1 MIKFTNFYYRV
12 KDYILFSRLRS
23 LFSLS
28 SLIFQNCYF
37 LFKRSLSIKSYILK
51 LNKTIEE
58 NEETPKTNIKIWYMN
73 ITSHLAKPSLFSIS
87 GVFVMKLC
95 EFIGAEV
102 NYIQCL
108 SGFDYCHSGANPKI
122 VNQKMPCYS
131 CIKFNSNLYEGSKK
145 LIFDSNNS
153 KNVNDLNINL
163 NRLINFEYKDLNIG
177 RICLPSI
184 KSILRTSEI
193 SNSKNGLEHLR
204 RAVESSINFID
215 WLDKQ
220 YAKTVPDKIVVF
232 NGLNFNEAV
241 LREWGINKKIPVV
254 TFENGK
260 RESTVE
266 FSNNIAVISGF
277 DFVDRLLTPEEE
289 ITISSFMNNRINGSS
304 PPGQATDF
312 IKWQSGAD
320 HDFKENIPSSRLTVS
335 VFTNID
341 WDTAQ
346 AWSHDIFNS
355 MWEWLDYLIPIMK
368 NNKDI
373 NFVIRAHPAEAYV
386 IKRTFNSTKVWF
398 IKNKLHECSNVFLI
412 DADTPYNSYELIK
425 NSDFCLVS
433 NSTVGLEAQY
443 LNTPT
448 LASSWAYY
456 TNFDLVTKPET
467 LNDYKS
473 LLNNWLEGKYPNL
486 EGYNYKKLNSY
497 LYQYFFETEFMFDDH
512 IENYQ
517 SNHYAF
523 KSGSVVNIKTINRY
537 EDILEGIINVGTFK
551 NHG

>member
-1 MIKFTNFYYRV
+1 
-12 KDYILFSRLRS
+12 
-23 LFSLS
+23 
-28 SLIFQNCYF
+28 
-37 LFKRSLSIKSYILK
+37 
-51 LNKTIEE
+51 
-58 NEETPKTNIKIWYMN
+58 
-73 ITSHLAKPSLFSIS
+73 
-87 GVFVMKLC
+87 
-95 EFIGAEV
+95 
-102 NYIQCL
+102 
-108 SGFDYCHSGANPKI
+108 
-122 VNQKMPCYS
+122 
-131 CIKFNSNLYEGSKK
+131 
-145 LIFDSNNS
+145 
-153 KNVNDLNINL
+153 
-163 NRLINFEYKDLNIG
+163 
-177 RICLPSI
+177 
-184 KSILRTSEI
+184 
-193 SNSKNGLEHLR
+193 
-204 RAVESSINFID
+204 
-215 WLDKQ
+215 
-220 YAKTVPDKIVVF
+220 
-232 NGLNFNEAV
+232 
-241 LREWGINKKIPVV
+241 
-254 TFENGK
+254 
-260 RESTVE
+260 
-266 FSNNIAVISGF
+266 
-277 DFVDRLLTPEEE
+277 
-289 ITISSFMNNRINGSS
+289 
-304 PPGQATDF
+304 
-312 IKWQSGAD
+312 
-320 HDFKENIPSSRLTVS
+320 
-335 VFTNID
+335 
-341 WDTAQ
+341 
-346 AWSHDIFNS
+346 
-355 MWEWLDYLIPIMK
+355 MK
-368 NNKDI
+368 NNKDV

-398 IKNKLHECSNVFLI
+398 IKNKLHKCSNVFLI